1 MNKDRNP
8 EQEVRER
15 MKIKR
20 FFAKDMRQAIREIR
34 EELGADAVIL
44 SNRRVSGGIEIIASL
59 DYDESIFNHMNPRSQ
74 EQEEPVEKYADA
86 ESKPVHAS
94 QKPSSAKVTKL
105 PVENVKQNVE
115 WMEDPAIVA
124 MRHEIQNLRGILEN
138 QLSHLTLDDFERKE
152 PGKAVI
158 VRRLE
163 QMGMSHD
170 ICQQLVSLLDNSTD
184 QEQLWQQ
191 ALALIARKIEV
202 TDDDILSRG
211 GIVALVGPTG
221 VGKTTSIAKLAARFT
236 LRHGNREVALIST
249 DNYRIGAHEQ
259 LLNFGRILG
268 IPTYMASSVE
278 DLKQRIQDLSD
289 KRLVLIDTSGMSQRD
304 IRLNEQLQ
312 SLSTSSPAIRTYL
325 VMAANTQTNTLNDVM
340 RAFRHIPLAGTILT
354 KLDETTSL
362 GGCLSTVIRYALPVA
377 YVSDGQQV
385 PEDMHP
391 ARAHSLVSKTVKL
404 MQQEEI
410 MSEKYPTP
418 GLFDRNA
425 ANAHV

>member
-1 MNKDRNP
+1 
-8 EQEVRER
+8 

-59 DYDESIFNHMNPRSQ
+59 DYDEAIFNHMNPRAE
-74 EQEEPVEKYADA
+74 EQEAPVEKKYSTEKKSNVAATGPAHDTA
-86 ESKPVHAS
+86 KPAS
-94 QKPSSAKVTKL
+94 SNVARLVVDNKKPD
-105 PVENVKQNVE
+105 VE
-115 WMEDPAIVA
+115 WVEDPAIVA

-158 VRRLE
+158 ARRLE

-170 ICQQLVSLLDNSTD
+170 ICQQLVSLLDNSGD
-184 QEQLWQQ
+184 QENLWNQ
-191 ALALIARKIEV
+191 ALALIAHKIQV

-211 GIVALVGPTG
+211 GVVALVGPTG

-259 LLNFGRILG
+259 LMNFGRIMG
-268 IPTYMASSVE
+268 IPTYMAASVE
-278 DLKQRIQDLSD
+278 DLTQRIQDLSD
-289 KRLVLIDTSGMSQRD
+289 KRLILVDTSGMSQRD
-304 IRLNEQLQ
+304 VRLNEQLQ
-312 SLSTSSPAIRTYL
+312 SLSSSSSAIRTYL

-377 YVSDGQQV
+377 YISDGQQV

-391 ARAHSLVSKTVKL
+391 ARAHTLVSRAVTL
-404 MQQEEI
+404 MQQEEL

-418 GLFDRNA
+418 GLFDRNT